1 MGTTFDYG
9 IITGMLL
16 INTTVA
22 NMQQMAAFNDAA
34 FMAALEER
42 RQSENLSWRQL
53 GRRLGLS
60 PSTFSRLSR
69 GRRPDVETLV
79 KLIAWLD
86 MPMSAF
92 IIGMEDRPNGGGKD
106 PMPAIVAALR
116 TDSRLTD
123 ETASALEDIVRV
135 AYNRL
140 RGF

>member
-1 MGTTFDYG
+1 
-9 IITGMLL
+9 
-16 INTTVA
+16 
-22 NMQQMAAFNDAA
+22 MQQMPSFNDAA
-34 FMAALEER
+34 FMAALDER
-42 RQSENLSWRQL
+42 RHGENLSWREL

-69 GRRPDVETLV
+69 GRRPDVETFV

-92 IIGMEDRPNGGGKD
+92 IVGVSNRPDGEEKD
-106 PMPAIVAALR
+106 PMPTVVAALR

-123 ETASALEDIVRV
+123 EAVSAIEDIVRV